1 MLVVLQLGSTY
12 EKLHLYEQQQVPE
25 VSAGYRV
32 WHRAYN
38 TLYCCRWA
46 EFDPMKVVLEL
57 QDQPSNVR
65 RITIRHD
72 IVIGR
77 GSDCN
82 LRLSAPQVS
91 RRHCFLRV
99 GRDSVSVTDLDS
111 SNGTFVDGKR
121 IVAGKRCD
129 ITDGVQLAL
138 GPIRFIVHV
147 RTEVAVTDATK
158 LKSKTGIANEFLG
171 TDSGQFSRPRQEFND
186 DSSTVDGRSLA
197 ANSKHLMD
205 YAVEQGGSSAE
216 PHAATDEDLEKQ
228 YSVSGSAEI
237 FSPDLNPMDSR
248 LEIIDFGR
256 RLSEESQVADG
267 SSVVPDPGSSAL
279 FDNVDEGEPRW
290 ASAVADSSESHE
302 DIDILSIA
310 DDSSVHRNSD
320 DVAGLSLRK
329 PGGRTPG
336 GQTHNTQEIIETAE
350 FFKVVEDLD
359 AVHGRP
365 HWFAE
370 PETDAVGHSPDL
382 NPELGGKTADDPGGP
397 GKLPDNTGLSPE
409 L

>member
-1 MLVVLQLGSTY
+1 
-12 EKLHLYEQQQVPE
+12 
-25 VSAGYRV
+25 
-32 WHRAYN
+32 
-38 TLYCCRWA
+38 
-46 EFDPMKVVLEL
+46 MKVVLEL

-121 IVAGKRCD
+121 IAAGKRCD
-129 ITDGVQLAL
+129 IFDGVQLAL

-147 RTEVAVTDATK
+147 RTEVAVADAAK

-171 TDSGQFSRPRQEFND
+171 ADSGQFSRPRHEFND

-197 ANSKHLMD
+197 ANSKHPMD
-205 YAVEQGGSSAE
+205 YDVEQGGACAE
-216 PHAATDEDLEKQ
+216 PHAATDEELEKQ
-228 YSVSGSAEI
+228 YSVSGSAEF

-248 LEIIDFGR
+248 LEIVDFGR
-256 RLSEESQVADG
+256 RLSEESVIADG
-267 SSVVPDPGSSAL
+267 SLVAPDPGNSGR
-279 FDNVDEGEPRW
+279 FDNGDDGEPRW
-290 ASAVADSSESHE
+290 ASSIADSSESHE
-302 DIDILSIA
+302 DIDVLSIA
-310 DDSSVHRNSD
+310 DDSSVHRSSD
-320 DVAGLSLRK
+320 DVLRLSSPK
-329 PGGRTPG
+329 VGGAQG
-336 GQTHNTQEIIETAE
+336 GPIHKTQEILETAE
-350 FFKVVEDLD
+350 FFRVVEELED
-359 AVHGRP
+359 VNRRP
-365 HWFAE
+365 DWFSK
-370 PETDAVGHSPDL
+370 PVTDSVGHSPDPV
-382 NPELGGKTADDPGGP
+382 PELGGNVVDNTGGS
-397 GKLPDNTGLSPE
+397 GKLPDTAGLPPE

>member
-1 MLVVLQLGSTY
+1 
-12 EKLHLYEQQQVPE
+12 
-25 VSAGYRV
+25 
-32 WHRAYN
+32 
-38 TLYCCRWA
+38 
-46 EFDPMKVVLEL
+46 MKVVLEL

-129 ITDGVQLAL
+129 IADGVQLAL

-147 RTEVAVTDATK
+147 RTEVAATDATK
-158 LKSKTGIANEFLG
+158 RKSKTGIANEFIG
-171 TDSGQFSRPRQEFND
+171 TESGQFSLSRHEFND

-197 ANSKHLMD
+197 ANSKHPLN
-205 YAVEQGGSSAE
+205 YTVEQGGASAE

-237 FSPDLNPMDSR
+237 FPPDLNPMDSR

-256 RLSEESQVADG
+256 RLSEESEVADG
-267 SSVVPDPGSSAL
+267 SSVAPDHGNSAR
-279 FDNVDEGEPRW
+279 FDNVDDGEPRW
-290 ASAVADSSESHE
+290 ASATADPSESHE

-310 DDSSVHRNSD
+310 DDSSVHRSSD
-320 DVAGLSLRK
+320 DVTGLSTRK
-329 PGGRTPG
+329 TSGRTPG
-336 GQTHNTQEIIETAE
+336 GQTHNTQEILETAE
-350 FFKVVEDLD
+350 FFKVVEELD
-359 AVHGRP
+359 DVNGRP

-370 PETDAVGHSPDL
+370 PEADAADRAPEL
-382 NPELGGKTADDPGGP
+382 NSELGGNTADDTGGP
-397 GKLPDNTGLSPE
+397 GKVPDNTGLPPE